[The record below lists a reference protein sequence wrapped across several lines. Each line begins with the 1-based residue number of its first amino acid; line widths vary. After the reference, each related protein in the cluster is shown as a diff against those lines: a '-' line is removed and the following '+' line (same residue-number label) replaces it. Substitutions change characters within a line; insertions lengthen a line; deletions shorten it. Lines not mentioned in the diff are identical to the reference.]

1 MELTDKQIATIFKAL
16 CDENRI
22 KIIRALQHGEKC
34 ACHLLEEINVT
45 QPTLSHHMKVLC
57 DSGIVVGWK
66 EGKWMHYFI
75 SSEGVKEFREMI
87 GSYARCDCETDSS
100 VPCGCK
106 CKAQGQR

>member
-1 MELTDKQIATIFKAL
+1 MELTDRQIATIFKAL

-57 DSGIVVGWK
+57 ECGLISTRTEAKWSHYSLNCDQWTTFRDYIESIRCTCSTDNKEKVG
-66 EGKWMHYFI
+66 
-75 SSEGVKEFREMI
+75 
-87 GSYARCDCETDSS
+87 CCCT
-100 VPCGCK
+100 
-106 CKAQGQR
+106 